1 MYKKRN
7 NINDI
12 KIQFF
17 HSLEIDIFQLKI
29 QYFKG
34 AFLKFS
40 IVKLVHDTAY
50 LAINCW
56 KRIHN

>member
-1 MYKKRN
+1 MYKKHN

-50 LAINCW
+50 LAINC
-56 KRIHN
+56 